1 MQGTHLHFD
10 CPAGVAGDMMLGALL
25 DMGVPETVV
34 REALGR
40 LPIGGF
46 EVKVEK
52 TTRGALVGTD
62 VRVEVQAEQSAD
74 GHGHGHGHGHEE
86 GAHRHYGQIRTIV
99 HGATDGRTRE
109 LALAIFD
116 LIAVAEAK
124 LHGVAVDDVAF
135 HEVGAVDSIV
145 DIVGTAAALAWLA
158 PASVSS
164 TPLPLGHGTV
174 ATAHGLLPVPAPAT
188 LEICRAAGVPTSDG
202 GAAFELTTPTGAAVM
217 AAIVQS
223 WGPMPALRVRAI
235 GWGAGDRQMADRPN
249 MLRAVVGEAVS
260 GGDSVVEVEAN
271 LDDMSPELCEHVA
284 ERLFAAGAVDVWWT
298 PVVMKKSRPA
308 LILGALA
315 PIGRREDVIATIL
328 RETTTLGVRFADV
341 ARRTLERRVEEV
353 DTPWGRVSVKVGLLG
368 GVVVNVAPEYESC
381 RALARHHGVPLKDV
395 FAAAIAEMAKRR

>member
-1 MQGTHLHFD
+1 MKGMHLHFD
-10 CPAGVAGDMMLGALL
+10 CPSGVAGDMLLGALL
-25 DMGVPETVV
+25 DLGVPEGVV

-40 LPIGGF
+40 LPLGGY
-46 EVKVEK
+46 ELTVAKA
-52 TTRGALVGTD
+52 TRRSLVGTD
-62 VRVEVQAEQSAD
+62 VKVVVREEGD
-74 GHGHGHGHGHEE
+74 GHGHAHGHVH
-86 GAHRHYGQIRTIV
+86 GAHRHYGEIRAMV
-99 HGATDGRTRE
+99 HGATDGRTRQ

-124 LHGVAVDDVAF
+124 LHGVPIDDVAF

-158 PASVSS
+158 PGSVSAS
-164 TPLPLGHGTV
+164 PLALGHGTA

-188 LEICRAAGVPTSDG
+188 LEICRAAGVPTCDG

-217 AAIVQS
+217 GAVVDT

-235 GWGAGDRQMADRPN
+235 GWGAGDRDMPDRPN
-249 MLRAVVGEAVS
+249 LVRAVVGEAQG
-260 GGDSVVEVEAN
+260 GGDTVLQVEAN

-284 ERLFAAGAVDVWWT
+284 DRLFAAGAVDVWWT

-315 PIGRREDVIATIL
+315 PTARREDVIATIL
-328 RETTTLGVRFADV
+328 RETTTLGVRFAEL

-353 DTPWGRVSVKVGLLG
+353 DTPWGRVSVKLGLLG
-368 GVVVNVAPEYESC
+368 GHVVNVAPEYESC
-381 RALARHHGVPLKDV
+381 RALARAHGVPLKDV
-395 FAAAIAEMAKRR
+395 FAAAIAAMAKGV